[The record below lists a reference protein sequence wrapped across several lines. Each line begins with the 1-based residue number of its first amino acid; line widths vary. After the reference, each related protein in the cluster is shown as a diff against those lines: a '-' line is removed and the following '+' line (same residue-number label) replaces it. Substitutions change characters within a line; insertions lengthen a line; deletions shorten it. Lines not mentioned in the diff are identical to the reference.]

1 MTKYLLIP
9 IMLLC
14 LTGCYGFGANSKI
27 KDNPV
32 ASDQQQNKGKT
43 FGKTLA
49 RIIPG
54 VGVTDDGTIIT
65 VMTKLVP
72 TADYADRK
80 GMTLAEIDKMMT
92 ELFPNATTNFN
103 EESYAIPTKKFLLN
117 SLAQAYSK
125 LLMGYQLEKWEDKW
139 DCDDF
144 ANEFRMH
151 SIKSNEK
158 STNKTPGIAVCTI
171 VYKIDNSGWHM
182 INGAI
187 IDKREFIFIEPQTR
201 KEVTLSDTEKKT
213 IRDINF

>member
-1 MTKYLLIP
+1 MFKYLLIP
-9 IMLLC
+9 IMLFG
-14 LTGCYGFGANSKI
+14 LTGCYGFGANTKI

-32 ASDQQQNKGKT
+32 SSEPTHKGKIIART
-43 FGKTLA
+43 FA

-54 VGVTDDGTIIT
+54 VGVTEDGTIIT

-72 TADYADRK
+72 VADYADAK
-80 GMTLAEIDKMMT
+80 GMTIEELDKYMNK
-92 ELFPNATTNFN
+92 LFPNVTMNYN
-103 EESYAIPTKKFLLN
+103 EASYAIPTKKFLLN
-117 SLAQAYSK
+117 SFAQAYSK
-125 LLMGYQLEKWEDKW
+125 LLMGYQLDKWEDKW

-144 ANEFRMH
+144 SNEFRMH

-158 STNKTPGIAVCTI
+158 STNKIPGIAVCTV

-187 IDKREFIFIEPQTR
+187 VDKNEFIFIEPQTR
-201 KEVTLSDTEKKT
+201 KEVTLSDTEKKS